1 VMDFSVL
8 HSALSIPVCLV
19 LGWHEIDTEG
29 FETVTPKPQTT
40 FFDTAFSE
48 GLLQADVFTADL
60 KKGAPG
66 SYDFG
71 FIDSTKYTGSITYV
85 P

>member
-1 VMDFSVL
+1 MF
-8 HSALSIPVCLV
+8 
-19 LGWHEIDTEG
+19 G
-29 FETVTPKPQTT
+29 TVSPQPQTT
-40 FFDTAFSE
+40 FFDTAINE
-48 GLLQADVFTADL
+48 GLLDANVFTADL